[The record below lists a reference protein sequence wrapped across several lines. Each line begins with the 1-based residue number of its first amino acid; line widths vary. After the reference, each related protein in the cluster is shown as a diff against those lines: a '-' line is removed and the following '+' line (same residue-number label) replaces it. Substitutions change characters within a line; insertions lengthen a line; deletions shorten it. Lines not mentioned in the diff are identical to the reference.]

1 MVFLTPLFL
10 IGLLAALI
18 PVAIHLIRREKPPK
32 VMFSTIRF
40 LKKTSKKLVLFQH
53 LQQIA
58 LLLLRAAVIVL
69 LVLAFARPLFNQSV
83 ARLLDADP
91 QSAVILLDLSMSMRW
106 QDNFDQ
112 AKAEALAVVDRLSG
126 GDELGLIAFSGA
138 AEVVRELD
146 TEGGQLREL
155 IESFGEPGFGS
166 TRYYPNLRLAD
177 QMLEDSRYEN
187 RAIYLISDFQEV
199 GLQGADESW
208 KLAPGVALYLIDV
221 GSADSENLVLTDVRS
236 PEQLLEDSAQQQI
249 LARVRSTGTQ
259 YLENGEVSLSL
270 NGQMVDRRP
279 VDLTDRS
286 EQVVTF
292 AVDFEAEGDYV
303 GEIRVAGDDFA
314 DDNAYYFTVD
324 VLPKINVL
332 LVNGE
337 ASDNWFDDEGHWF
350 GLAVSS
356 TDSSPFSLET
366 IDPAELSAAA
376 MRQSDVVALLNV
388 GELTS
393 SQAAALSEYVV
404 NGGSLLI
411 APGDR
416 VDERAF
422 NQQLGEISPARL
434 EQVGLLG
441 RDDYLV
447 IADYDRRHPILR
459 PLGSDWSARF
469 QGHWRLTPSEDAK
482 VLMQFD
488 NTEAA
493 LVEKDVGEG
502 KILLFASSLDLE
514 WNNLALQGLFLPFV
528 HETLRHLV
536 RSEAGQSAYE
546 IGDSINLAQFVSDA
560 EVAVRDANGRSVSLE
575 ANNLQRATSP
585 GLFTATSGAVSSR
598 YAVNILPEESNFT
611 RVATSTLYDAVVNPD
626 TSPLQSREAQTA
638 QLIEEL
644 ENPQRL
650 WWWILTLVM
659 VLLLVEVLVANRT
672 FTGRAAQMPLFGS
685 VA

>member
-18 PVAIHLIRREKPPK
+18 PVAIHLIRRENPPK

-146 TEGGQLREL
+146 TEDGQLREL
-155 IESFGEPGFGS
+155 IESFDEPGFGS

-259 YLENGEVSLSL
+259 YLGSGEVSLSL

-303 GEIRVAGDDFA
+303 GEIRIAGDDFA

-356 TDSSPFSLET
+356 TNSSPFSLET

-488 NTEAA
+488 NSEAA
-493 LVEKDVGEG
+493 LVENDVGEG
-502 KILLFASSLDLE
+502 KVLLFASSLDLE

-560 EVAVRDANGRSVSLE
+560 DVAVQDANGRSVSLE

-585 GLFTATSGAVSSR
+585 GLFTATSGAVSRR

-672 FTGRAAQMPLFGS
+672 YR
-685 VA
+685 

>member
-112 AKAEALAVVDRLSG
+112 AKVEALAVVDRLSG

-146 TEGGQLREL
+146 TENGQLREL
-155 IESFGEPGFGS
+155 IESFDEPGFGS

-221 GSADSENLVLTDVRS
+221 GSSDSENLVLTDVRS

-259 YLENGEVSLSL
+259 YLGSGEVSLSL

-303 GEIRVAGDDFA
+303 GEIRIAGDDFA

-356 TDSSPFSLET
+356 TDSSPFSLQT

-393 SQAAALSEYVV
+393 SQAAALGEYVV

-502 KILLFASSLDLE
+502 KVLLFASSLDLE

-560 EVAVRDANGRSVSLE
+560 DVAVQDANGRSVSLE

-598 YAVNILPEESNFT
+598 YVVNILPEESNFT

-650 WWWILTLVM
+650 WWWILMLVM

-672 FTGRAAQMPLFGS
+672 YR
-685 VA
+685 

>member
-221 GSADSENLVLTDVRS
+221 GSADIENLVLTDVRS

-259 YLENGEVSLSL
+259 YLENGEISLSL

-366 IDPAELSAAA
+366 IDPSEFSAAA

-585 GLFTATSGAVSSR
+585 GLFTATSGAVSGR
-598 YAVNILPEESNFT
+598 YVVNILPEESNFT

-626 TSPLQSREAQTA
+626 TSPLQSRKAQTA

-644 ENPQRL
+644 ESPQRL

-672 FTGRAAQMPLFGS
+672 YR
-685 VA
+685 

>member
-146 TEGGQLREL
+146 TEDGQLREL
-155 IESFGEPGFGS
+155 IESFDEPGFGS

-236 PEQLLEDSAQQQI
+236 PEQLLEDSAPQQI

-259 YLENGEVSLSL
+259 YLGSGEVSLSL

-303 GEIRVAGDDFA
+303 GEIRIAGDDFA

-356 TDSSPFSLET
+356 TDSSPFSLQT

-393 SQAAALSEYVV
+393 SQAAALGEYVV

-493 LVEKDVGEG
+493 LVENDVGEG
-502 KILLFASSLDLE
+502 KVLLFASSLDLE

-560 EVAVRDANGRSVSLE
+560 DVAVQDANGRSVSLE

-585 GLFTATSGAVSSR
+585 GLFTATSGAVSRR

-672 FTGRAAQMPLFGS
+672 YR
-685 VA
+685 

>member
-146 TEGGQLREL
+146 TEDGQLREL
-155 IESFGEPGFGS
+155 IESFDEPGFGS

-259 YLENGEVSLSL
+259 YLGSGEVSLSL

-303 GEIRVAGDDFA
+303 GEIRIAGDDFA

-356 TDSSPFSLET
+356 TDSSPFSLQT

-393 SQAAALSEYVV
+393 SQAAALGEYVV

-493 LVEKDVGEG
+493 LVENDVGEG
-502 KILLFASSLDLE
+502 KVLLFASSLDLE

-560 EVAVRDANGRSVSLE
+560 DVAVQDANGRSVSLE

-585 GLFTATSGAVSSR
+585 GLFTATSGAVSRR

-638 QLIEEL
+638 ELIEEL

-672 FTGRAAQMPLFGS
+672 YR
-685 VA
+685 

>member
-146 TEGGQLREL
+146 TENGQLKEL
-155 IESFGEPGFGS
+155 IESFDEPGFGS

-259 YLENGEVSLSL
+259 YLGSGEVSLSL

-303 GEIRVAGDDFA
+303 GEIRIAGDDFA

-356 TDSSPFSLET
+356 TDSSPFSLQT

-393 SQAAALSEYVV
+393 SQAAALGEYVV

-493 LVEKDVGEG
+493 LVENDVGEG
-502 KILLFASSLDLE
+502 KVLLFASSLDLE

-546 IGDSINLAQFVSDA
+546 IGDSINLARFVSDA
-560 EVAVRDANGRSVSLE
+560 DVAVQDANGRSVSLE

-585 GLFTATSGAVSSR
+585 GLFTATSGAVSRR

-672 FTGRAAQMPLFGS
+672 YR
-685 VA
+685 

>member
-259 YLENGEVSLSL
+259 YLENGEISLSL

-366 IDPAELSAAA
+366 IDPSEFSAAA

-598 YAVNILPEESNFT
+598 YVVNILPEESNFT

-626 TSPLQSREAQTA
+626 TSPLQSRKAQTA

-650 WWWILTLVM
+650 WWWILMLVM

-672 FTGRAAQMPLFGS
+672 YR
-685 VA
+685 

>member
-112 AKAEALAVVDRLSG
+112 AKVEALAVVDRLSG

-146 TEGGQLREL
+146 TENGQLREL
-155 IESFGEPGFGS
+155 IESFDEPGFGS

-259 YLENGEVSLSL
+259 YLGSGEVSLSL

-303 GEIRVAGDDFA
+303 GEIRIAGDDFA
-314 DDNAYYFTVD
+314 DDNAYYFAVD

-356 TDSSPFSLET
+356 TDSSPFSLQT

-393 SQAAALSEYVV
+393 SQAAALGEYVV

-502 KILLFASSLDLE
+502 KVLLFASSLDLE

-560 EVAVRDANGRSVSLE
+560 DVAVQDANGRSVSLE

-585 GLFTATSGAVSSR
+585 GLFTATSGAVSRR

-672 FTGRAAQMPLFGS
+672 YR
-685 VA
+685 

>member
-112 AKAEALAVVDRLSG
+112 AKVEALAVVDRLSG

-146 TEGGQLREL
+146 TENGQLREL
-155 IESFGEPGFGS
+155 IESFDEPGFGS

-259 YLENGEVSLSL
+259 YLGSGEVSLSL

-303 GEIRVAGDDFA
+303 GEIRIAGDDFA
-314 DDNAYYFTVD
+314 DDNAYYFAVD

-350 GLAVSS
+350 GLAVSG
-356 TDSSPFSLET
+356 TDSSPFSLQT

-393 SQAAALSEYVV
+393 SQAAALGEYVV

-502 KILLFASSLDLE
+502 KVLLFASSLDLE

-546 IGDSINLAQFVSDA
+546 IGDSINLARFVSDA
-560 EVAVRDANGRSVSLE
+560 DVAVQDANGRSVSLE

-585 GLFTATSGAVSSR
+585 GLFTATSGAVSRR

-672 FTGRAAQMPLFGS
+672 YR
-685 VA
+685 

>member
-138 AEVVRELD
+138 AEVVRELG
-146 TEGGQLREL
+146 TEGGQLSEL

-177 QMLEDSRYEN
+177 QMLEGSRYEN

-249 LARVRSTGTQ
+249 LARVRSTGAR

-270 NGQMVDRRP
+270 NGQMVDRRS

-303 GEIRVAGDDFA
+303 GEIRVAGDDFS
-314 DDNAYYFTVD
+314 DDNSHFFIVD

-366 IDPAELSAAA
+366 IDPAELSTAA

-393 SQAAALSEYVV
+393 SQAAALSEYVI

-546 IGDSINLAQFVSDA
+546 IGDSINLVQFVSDA

-611 RVATSTLYDAVVNPD
+611 RVATATLYDAVVNPD
-626 TSPLQSREAQTA
+626 TNPLQSREAQTV

-672 FTGRAAQMPLFGS
+672 YR
-685 VA
+685 

>member
-1 MVFLTPLFL
+1 
-10 IGLLAALI
+10 
-18 PVAIHLIRREKPPK
+18 
-32 VMFSTIRF
+32 
-40 LKKTSKKLVLFQH
+40 
-53 LQQIA
+53 
-58 LLLLRAAVIVL
+58 
-69 LVLAFARPLFNQSV
+69 
-83 ARLLDADP
+83 
-91 QSAVILLDLSMSMRW
+91 VILLDLSMSMRW

-126 GDELGLIAFSGA
+126 GDEVGLIAFSGA

-208 KLAPGVALYLIDV
+208 QLAPGVALYLIDV
-221 GSADSENLVLTDVRS
+221 GSADIENLVLTDVRS
-236 PEQLLEDSAQQQI
+236 PEQLLEESAQQQI

-292 AVDFEAEGDYV
+292 AADFEAEGDYV
-303 GEIRVAGDDFA
+303 GEIRVAGDDFT

-324 VLPKINVL
+324 VLPKIKVL

-502 KILLFASSLDLE
+502 KVLLFASSLDLE

-585 GLFTATSGAVSSR
+585 GLFIATSGAVSSR
-598 YAVNILPEESNFT
+598 YAVNILPEESNFM

-650 WWWILTLVM
+650 WWWILMLVM
-659 VLLLVEVLVANRT
+659 ALLLLEVLVANRT
-672 FTGRAAQMPLFGS
+672 HR
-685 VA
+685 

>member
-40 LKKTSKKLVLFQH
+40 LNKTSKTLVLFQH

-146 TEGGQLREL
+146 TEDGQLREL
-155 IESFGEPGFGS
+155 IESFDEPGFGS

-259 YLENGEVSLSL
+259 YLGSGEVSLSL

-303 GEIRVAGDDFA
+303 GEIRIAGDDFA

-356 TDSSPFSLET
+356 TDSSPFSLQT

-393 SQAAALSEYVV
+393 SQAAALGEYVV

-493 LVEKDVGEG
+493 LVENDVGEG
-502 KILLFASSLDLE
+502 KVLLFASSLDLE

-560 EVAVRDANGRSVSLE
+560 DVAVQDANGRSVSLE

-585 GLFTATSGAVSSR
+585 GHFTATSGAVSRR

-672 FTGRAAQMPLFGS
+672 YR
-685 VA
+685 

>member
-146 TEGGQLREL
+146 TEDGQLREL
-155 IESFGEPGFGS
+155 IESFDEPGFGS

-259 YLENGEVSLSL
+259 YLGSGEVSLSL

-303 GEIRVAGDDFA
+303 GEIRIAGDDFA

-356 TDSSPFSLET
+356 TDSSPFSLQT

-393 SQAAALSEYVV
+393 SQAAALGEYVV

-493 LVEKDVGEG
+493 LVENDVGEG
-502 KILLFASSLDLE
+502 KVLLFASSLDLE

-560 EVAVRDANGRSVSLE
+560 DVAVQDANGRSVSLE

-585 GLFTATSGAVSSR
+585 GLFSATSGAVSRR

-672 FTGRAAQMPLFGS
+672 YR
-685 VA
+685 

>member
-146 TEGGQLREL
+146 TEDGQLREL
-155 IESFGEPGFGS
+155 IESFDEPGFGS

-249 LARVRSTGTQ
+249 FARVRSTGTQ
-259 YLENGEVSLSL
+259 YLGSGEVSLSL

-303 GEIRVAGDDFA
+303 GEIRIAGDDFA

-356 TDSSPFSLET
+356 TDSSPFSLQT

-393 SQAAALSEYVV
+393 SQAAALGEYVV

-493 LVEKDVGEG
+493 LVENDVGEG
-502 KILLFASSLDLE
+502 KVLLFASSLDLE

-560 EVAVRDANGRSVSLE
+560 DVAVQDANGRSVSLE

-585 GLFTATSGAVSSR
+585 GLFTATSGVVSRR

-626 TSPLQSREAQTA
+626 TSPLQSREALTA

-672 FTGRAAQMPLFGS
+672 YR
-685 VA
+685 